1 MYIDTVLQISL
12 IDEVNQKTMR
22 VALYVQNKSLKKAG
36 ELSLYRT
43 TDVTFKC
50 CPSSGK
56 GSYWPETLGKSLY

>member
-1 MYIDTVLQISL
+1 
-12 IDEVNQKTMR
+12 MR